1 MRHRGEKGRSGERTS
16 CPANAARTASEE
28 VRETAEA
35 MIGKGFVERRF
46 PFHFLLYGPANKIGV
61 NEREKT
67 VKKLLKNRFRRGPEA
82 VFQSSSI
89 R

>member
-61 NEREKT
+61 NEEEKP
-67 VKKLLKNRFRRGPEA
+67 VKKLLKTASGKVRKRF
-82 VFQSSSI
+82 FQSSSI